1 MSTRCDFGRTLSVR
15 CSGSGTHEFEK
26 NISMKKK
33 KSDFFRVQCALYI
46 EA

>member
-1 MSTRCDFGRTLSVR
+1 MSTRCDFGRTLSVH
-15 CSGSGTHEFEK
+15 SGGHMNNEFEK

-33 KSDFFRVQCALYI
+33 KSDFFGVQCAIYI